1 MERYAGIE
9 SADTASVRMG
19 PGSGASG
26 RVYYMR
32 SARDAER
39 LKQAVNE
46 GWIESA
52 VVAGIS
58 TVSIL
63 ITDLLQESGIHVVL
77 TDRTEHVS
85 PSAALDDEVRGLERR
100 LMEQG
105 VALSFGSDIRRTEE
119 TENGILTYLAN
130 GKVLESDILVLC
142 AGAQADMEQAFSDL
156 FRTEEGG
163 KSI

>member
-19 PGSGASG
+19 PGSVASG

-52 VVAGIS
+52 VVAGAS
-58 TVSIL
+58 TEGIL
-63 ITDLLQESGIHVVL
+63 VTELLLEKDIHVVL
-77 TDRTEHVS
+77 TGRIEYSS
-85 PSAALDDEVRGLERR
+85 PSAALESGRLERS
-100 LMEQG
+100 LMERG
-105 VALSFGSDIRRTEE
+105 VALSLDSDIRRTEE